1 MEGQA
6 NPAVADCMSL
16 VAVSSSARHKPSGP
30 GVRIAS
36 VTRLAWPPDST
47 GLRDSSRS
55 SRFLALG
62 ACARKGGEAPADR
75 RTCGRPRPL
84 VVRLG
89 PPSLNPGLGD
99 GLLEDRRAGRGRA
112 GIGRAAV
119 DCGTHAA
126 VVSGAEQ
133 MPYTAPPAPQRPGRG
148 TSSEHLTEC
157 PDARLR
163 QPRPGRLLPGRP
175 GTSSG
180 ARAPGAV
187 LDWRAP
193 GGAGPAPAEP
203 LARCGPPT
211 RWSPSRVPSR
221 SLLASRRRPRQRW
234 Y

>member
-47 GLRDSSRS
+47 GLRDSSRPQDS
-55 SRFLALG
+55 WLWALAR
-62 ACARKGGEAPADR
+62 AKEARRQPADALA
-75 RTCGRPRPL
+75 GGPPL
-84 VVRLG
+84 VARLG
-89 PPSLNPGLGD
+89 PPSLDPGLGD

-133 MPYTAPPAPQRPGRG
+133 MPYTAPPAPQRLGRG

-187 LDWRAP
+187 LDWRGP
-193 GGAGPAPAEP
+193 GGF
-203 LARCGPPT
+203 
-211 RWSPSRVPSR
+211 R
-221 SLLASRRRPRQRW
+221 SGASRTAG
-234 Y
+234 

>member
-1 MEGQA
+1 MTVFEWALPLRDDGRA
-6 NPAVADCMSL
+6 GEPDRSRRMSL

-75 RTCGRPRPL
+75 RTCGRSRPL

-133 MPYTAPPAPQRPGRG
+133 MPYTAAPVPRRPGRG

-163 QPRPGRLLPGRP
+163 
-175 GTSSG
+175 SCF
-180 ARAPGAV
+180 
-187 LDWRAP
+187 
-193 GGAGPAPAEP
+193 AGWLNSRSEEMSPVSVFKFPSDTDDHG
-203 LARCGPPT
+203 LARYFVLRLDRTHEDAGD
-211 RWSPSRVPSR
+211 VHGV
-221 SLLASRRRPRQRW
+221 
-234 Y
+234 